1 MKKAIV
7 IVAVVA
13 IAGLVGV
20 AIAKHSAAEDE
31 EEIEYTNFPS

>member
-20 AIAKHSAAEDE
+20 AIAKHNAAEDE
-31 EEIEYTNFPS
+31 KIECTYFPD

>member
-20 AIAKHSAAEDE
+20 AIAKHNAAEDE
-31 EEIEYTNFPS
+31 EIEYTHFPD

>member
-20 AIAKHSAAEDE
+20 AIAKHNTAEDE
-31 EEIEYTNFPS
+31 EIEYANFPN